1 MGIDEFE
8 ERIAQELENYREYYE
23 EYNKTLEETLMLVD
37 QLRWKFRNGK

>member
-1 MGIDEFE
+1 MDIDEFE
-8 ERIAQELENYREYYE
+8 EKIAQELGNYREYYE